1 MVTINDTFSLHDNEL
16 GMPSKKNNPFEGT
29 LSQLGGEG
37 VNTPLKYPY
46 LKYHSTRELFSM
58 GGGSQIIISF
68 VLFLRIGLKA

>member
-46 LKYHSTRELFSM
+46 LKYHSTRELFL
-58 GGGSQIIISF
+58 GGEGVKSLFHLSF
-68 VLFLRIGLKA
+68 LLKLV